1 MKVVAI
7 VNSEGGTVLREG
19 LDAAMIRRMFQEAGV
34 EADVRF
40 VPGERV
46 DETAREA
53 VRSGVDAVIAG
64 GGDGTIRCVASHLAG
79 GSSRRSDGRTIPL
92 GVLPLG
98 TLNHFARDLGIPVE
112 IPEAVRLIAEGTVR
126 ALDLGEVNGQVFVNN
141 SILGLYPPVVKVRD
155 RERQEKRRGKWLATF
170 SALAKV
176 LPKHPLSRVRIRAD
190 GLDLVRETRFLFVG
204 NNEYEMNAFT
214 YSARSRLPSGN
225 LHLYVART
233 RGRLGM
239 IGLLL
244 LGLVRD
250 LKTTAYVDSWT
261 LSGFTIETREGTL
274 PVYLDGE
281 VVVLESP
288 LRYRTRPRALPVI
301 LPSEEGNNRPPGRV
315 GTGAEALV
323 C

>member
-1 MKVVAI
+1 MRAVAI
-7 VNSEGGTVLREG
+7 VNSDGGTVRRTG
-19 LDAAMIRRMFQEAGV
+19 LDAATLHRMFQEAGV

-40 VPGERV
+40 VPGEQV
-46 DETAREA
+46 DAAAREA
-53 VRSGVDAVIAG
+53 GRPGVDVVVAG
-64 GGDGTIRCVASHLAG
+64 GGDGTIRGVASHLAG
-79 GSSRRSDGRTIPL
+79 GSIPL

-112 IPEAVRLIAEGTVR
+112 LPEAVRLIADGLAGARVSS
-126 ALDLGEVNGQVFVNN
+126 LDLGEVNGEIFVNN

-155 RERQEKRRGKWLATF
+155 RERREKKRGKWLATF
-170 SALAKV
+170 SAVVKV
-176 LPKHPLSRVRIRAD
+176 LPKHPLLRVRIQAD

-204 NNEYEMNAFT
+204 SSEYEMNAFA
-214 YSARSRLPSGN
+214 YSARSRQPSGN

-250 LKTTAYVDSWT
+250 LKTTEYVECRT
-261 LSGFTIETREGTL
+261 LPGFTIETRERSM

-281 VVVLESP
+281 VMVLETP
-288 LRYRTRPRALPVI
+288 LRYRTRPGALRV
-301 LPSEEGNNRPPGRV
+301 LVPGQ
-315 GTGAEALV
+315 
-323 C
+323 

>member
-1 MKVVAI
+1 MF
-7 VNSEGGTVLREG
+7 REVG
-19 LDAAMIRRMFQEAGV
+19 ID
-34 EADVRF
+34 ADVRF
-40 VPGERV
+40 VPGEQV

-53 VRSGVDAVIAG
+53 VRSGADAVIAG

-79 GSSRRSDGRTIPL
+79 GPVPL

-112 IPEAVRLIAEGTVR
+112 IPAAVHLIGEGTAR
-126 ALDLGEVNGQVFVNN
+126 AHDLGEVNGEVFVNN
-141 SILGLYPPVVKVRD
+141 SVLGLYPPVVQQRD
-155 RERQEKRRGKWLATF
+155 REREERNRNKWLATITA
-170 SALAKV
+170 ALKV
-176 LPKHPLSRVRIRAD
+176 LPRNPLLHVRIRAK
-190 GLDLVRETRFLFVG
+190 GVNVERRTRFLFVG

-233 RGRLGM
+233 PGRFGM

-250 LKTTAYVDSWT
+250 LKMTTYVDCWT
-261 LSGFTIETREGTL
+261 LPELTIETHKRSL

-281 VVVLESP
+281 VVVLQSP
-288 LRYRTRPRALPVI
+288 LRYRTRPEALRVI
-301 LPSEEGNNRPPGRV
+301 LPRQ
-315 GTGAEALV
+315 
-323 C
+323 

>member
-7 VNSEGGTVLREG
+7 VNSDGGTVLREG
-19 LDAAMIRRMFQEAGV
+19 VDAATIHEMFREAGV

-40 VPGERV
+40 VPGDQV
-46 DETAREA
+46 DAMAREA
-53 VRSGVDAVIAG
+53 VRSGADAVIAG

-79 GSSRRSDGRTIPL
+79 GSAGTSIPL

-98 TLNHFARDLGIPVE
+98 TLNHFARDLGIPLE
-112 IPEAVRLIAEGTVR
+112 IPEAVRLIAEGTAR

-170 SALAKV
+170 SAVAKV
-176 LPKHPLSRVRIRAD
+176 LPKHPLLRVRIRAE

-250 LKTTAYVDSWT
+250 LKTTAYVDNWT
-261 LSGFTIETREGTL
+261 LSGFTIETGQEAV

-281 VVVLESP
+281 VVVLEGP
-288 LRYRTRPRALPVI
+288 LRYRTRPEALRVI
-301 LPSEEGNNRPPGRV
+301 LP
-315 GTGAEALV
+315 A
-323 C
+323 

>member
-7 VNSEGGTVLREG
+7 VNSGGGTVRGEG
-19 LDAAMIRRMFQEAGV
+19 LDAAAVQAAFREAGV

-40 VPGERV
+40 VPGECV
-46 DETAREA
+46 DKAAGEA
-53 VRSGVDAVIAG
+53 VRSGVDAPDAIIAG

-79 GSSRRSDGRTIPL
+79 GSIPL

-98 TLNHFARDLGIPVE
+98 TLNHFARDLGIPVDL
-112 IPEAVRLIAEGTVR
+112 PGAVKVIAEGEAQ
-126 ALDLGEVNGQVFVNN
+126 ALDLGDVNGEVFVNN
-141 SILGLYPPVVKVRD
+141 SVLGVYPPVVQQRD
-155 RERQEKRRGKWLATF
+155 REREALDRNKWVATVTA
-170 SALAKV
+170 ALKV
-176 LPKHPLSRVRIRAD
+176 LPRNPLLRVRIRAEGPEGMD
-190 GLDLVRETRFLFVG
+190 VQRHTRFLFVG

-214 YSARSRLPSGN
+214 YSAGSREPSGK

-239 IGLLL
+239 VGLLL

-250 LKTTAYVDSWT
+250 LKTTEYVDCWT
-261 LSGFTIETREGTL
+261 LPGFTIETRERSI

-288 LRYRTRPRALPVI
+288 LRYRTRPRSLQVLMPKQPA
-301 LPSEEGNNRPPGRV
+301 PGQ
-315 GTGAEALV
+315 
-323 C
+323 

>member
-1 MKVVAI
+1 LRVVAI
-7 VNSEGGTVLREG
+7 VNSGGGTVRREG
-19 LDAAMIRRMFQEAGV
+19 LDAAAIQAVFREAGV

-40 VPGERV
+40 VPGECV
-46 DETAREA
+46 DQTASEA
-53 VRSGVDAVIAG
+53 VRSGVDAPDAVIAG

-79 GSSRRSDGRTIPL
+79 GSIPL

-112 IPEAVRLIAEGTVR
+112 LPGAVKVIAEGLAEGTVR
-126 ALDLGEVNGQVFVNN
+126 ALDLGDVNGEVFVNN
-141 SILGLYPPVVKVRD
+141 SVLGVYPPVVQQRD
-155 RERQEKRRGKWLATF
+155 REREELDRNKWLATITA
-170 SALAKV
+170 ALKV
-176 LPKHPLSRVRIRAD
+176 LPRNPLLRVRIRAEGPEGID
-190 GLDLVRETRFLFVG
+190 VQRHTRFLFVG

-214 YSARSRLPSGN
+214 YSALSREPSGN

-250 LKTTAYVDSWT
+250 LKMTEYVDCWT
-261 LSGFTIETREGTL
+261 LPELTIETRERSI

-288 LRYRTRPRALPVI
+288 LRYRTRPRSLQVI
-301 LPSEEGNNRPPGRV
+301 LPRQSRQ
-315 GTGAEALV
+315 
-323 C
+323 